1 MPQPESPSV
10 PRVQAVLAER
20 GIQSQVV
27 MLARSARTSVEAA
40 EQVGCR
46 VAQIAKSLV
55 FRGRE
60 TGQAWLVIA
69 SGANR
74 VDERRLA
81 ELVAEPV
88 EKADAQFVRERT
100 GFAIG
105 GVAPVG
111 HAQPVG
117 VLIDEDLLAWDD
129 IWAAAGH
136 PHTVFRLA
144 AADLPGLTSG
154 RVVRVA
160 VKVE

>member
-1 MPQPESPSV
+1 MAEVDSPNV
-10 PRVQAVLAER
+10 RRVQAALAR
-20 GIQSQVV
+20 HGIESPVV
-27 MLARSARTSVEAA
+27 TLARSARTSAEAA
-40 EQVGCR
+40 AQVGCE

-55 FRGRE
+55 FRGRQ

-74 VDERRLA
+74 VDEARLA

-88 EKADAQFVRERT
+88 EKGDAQFVRERT

-111 HAQPVG
+111 HAGPVG
-117 VLIDEDLLAWDD
+117 VLIDEDLLTWGA

-136 PHTVFRLA
+136 PHTVVRLTP
-144 AADLPGLTSG
+144 ADLPGLTGG

-160 VKVE
+160 ASVE